1 MNSNIGRMIF
11 SIALAAEIRES
22 DISDEE
28 KLIFVLCGFK
38 AVFLTFIITA
48 ARKFAVRQDI
58 NTIIPAVT
66 SLYTPIPTIPV
77 TKAGPLL

>member
-1 MNSNIGRMIF
+1 MKSNIGRMIF
-11 SIALAAEIRES
+11 SIALAAEIREA
-22 DISDEE
+22 DMSDEE
-28 KLIFVLCGFK
+28 KPISVLYGLK
-38 AVFLTFIITA
+38 AVFLTFITTA

>member
-11 SIALAAEIRES
+11 SIALAAEIREA
-22 DISDEE
+22 DMSDEE
-28 KLIFVLCGFK
+28 KPISVLYGLK
-38 AVFLTFIITA
+38 AVFLTL
-48 ARKFAVRQDI
+48 